1 MNGFNDIAIL
11 YKGEE
16 KYLPADNFLIV
27 LADIEEIITFDELN
41 NFLAASVLKK
51 RGIKLGKI
59 TSAYLRLLTLS
70 GFTAPHPITLS
81 KQLTSG
87 EVMEDAVTS
96 LTNLFK
102 QLMNDESQGEQPEKK
117 PETQDQASS

>member
-41 NFLAASVLKK
+41 NFLSSAAKNK
-51 RGIKLGKI
+51 GIRLGKI